1 MLGQLQTDNDSE
13 VISRTLDQWAYE
25 NGMTMDFSRP
35 GKPTDNARIESFNSS
50 DQDECLSVHWFLSLE
65 DAQENT
71 STGDMNTT
79 GTGRIHR

>member
-1 MLGQLQTDNDSE
+1 MLGQLQTDNGSE